1 MKINQASIFFLLLLT
16 IFTFNS
22 CKEIQSENPKPD
34 NFVDLVY
41 PQLDSENSRW
51 FFFSSASRPFGM
63 VNLSPD
69 TEIDGA
75 WGSGYRHKTDTI
87 KGFSHVHGW
96 QISGLSVMP
105 VSITSENETGVF
117 KDFYSKFNHQAEKA
131 SPGYHLVDLERYGIS
146 AELTSTKRVGF
157 HKYSFPSEGSPA
169 ILFNLNTLLGPSE
182 NVNGKMEKIGNKIL
196 TCELEMSPTHR
207 RPKPF
212 KLFFK
217 IELNS
222 EISAID
228 HDPETGNY
236 LVFMNEKNRN
246 VLMKASISYT
256 SVENAKGNMDSALKH
271 WDFQK
276 VV

>member
-157 HKYSFPSEGSPA
+157 HKY
-169 ILFNLNTLLGPSE
+169 
-182 NVNGKMEKIGNKIL
+182 
-196 TCELEMSPTHR
+196 
-207 RPKPF
+207 PF
-212 KLFFK
+212 G
-217 IELNS
+217 
-222 EISAID
+222 
-228 HDPETGNY
+228 T
-236 LVFMNEKNRN
+236 
-246 VLMKASISYT
+246 
-256 SVENAKGNMDSALKH
+256 
-271 WDFQK
+271 
-276 VV
+276 